1 MLVRLEPSS
10 SHPIYLQIA
19 DSIAGH
25 IESGSLEAG
34 DRLPSARSLGAT
46 LNVNMH
52 TVLKAYSELES
63 RSVVEMRRGRG
74 GVVVVSRSDLRV
86 MAKAFV
92 SAAKRQ
98 RLDKTAATELVEEAW
113 R

>member
-1 MLVRLEPSS
+1 MLVRLEPLS

-19 DSIAGH
+19 DSIARH
-25 IESGSLEAG
+25 IESGSLDAG

-74 GVVVVSRSDLRV
+74 GVIVASRSDLRV
-86 MAKAFV
+86 MAKALV

-98 RLDKTAATELVEEAW
+98 RLDKTEVTKLVEEAW

>member
-10 SHPIYLQIA
+10 SKPIYLQIA

-25 IESGSLEAG
+25 IESGSLKAG
-34 DRLPSARSLGAT
+34 DRLPSARSFGAH

-63 RSVVEMRRGRG
+63 RRVVEMRRGRG
-74 GVVVVSRSDLRV
+74 GVVVAPGSDLMD
-86 MAKAFV
+86 MAKTFV

-98 RLDKTAATELVEEAW
+98 NLEKTDVTKLVEEAW
-113 R
+113 

>member
-10 SHPIYLQIA
+10 SKPIYLQIA

-25 IESGSLEAG
+25 IESGSLKAG

-52 TVLKAYSELES
+52 TVLKAYAALDS
-63 RSVVEMRRGRG
+63 RNVVEMRRGRG
-74 GVVVVSRSDLRV
+74 GVVVASRSDLQD
-86 MAKAFV
+86 MADAFV
-92 SAAKRQ
+92 RAAKRQ
-98 RLDKTAATELVEEAW
+98 RLGKAEVAKLVEEAW